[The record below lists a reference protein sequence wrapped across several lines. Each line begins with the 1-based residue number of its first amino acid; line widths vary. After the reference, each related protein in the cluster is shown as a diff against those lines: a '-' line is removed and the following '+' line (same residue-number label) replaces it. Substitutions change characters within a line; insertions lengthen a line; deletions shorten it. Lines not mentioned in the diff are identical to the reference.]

1 MPANPRIIRRR
12 IKSVKNTRKITKAME
27 LVAASKMRRAVASVL
42 GTRPFAGLAWETVRS
57 VARITDSSAHPLL
70 AARAEIKSVLL
81 VLFTS
86 DRGLCGGFNGKMLK
100 EAIKAIGAQGQVTVD
115 VLTVGKR
122 GADVM
127 RRAGKNIVASFVDLT
142 NNPKYQDVRPIS
154 RLILD
159 EYQSG
164 KYDKV
169 IVGYTDYISALT
181 QKPNLVDLLP
191 LHTPEL
197 PPPLTPPQAGGE
209 RAQNTEYIFEPSP
222 MEVLDALLPKIVE
235 TMIWQALLESAA
247 SEHSARMMAMRN
259 ASEAAGDMIDALT
272 FSFNQARQAGI
283 TREIAEISSGKAA
296 LE

>member
-1 MPANPRIIRRR
+1 MPANPRTIRRR
-12 IKSVKNTRKITKAME
+12 LKSIKNTRKITKAME

-42 GTRPFAGLAWETVRS
+42 GTRPFSGLAWETVRS
-57 VARITDSSAHPLL
+57 VAEVSDPASHPLL
-70 AARAEIKSVLL
+70 APRGEVKKILF

-86 DRGLCGGFNGKMLK
+86 DRGLCGGFNAKMLK
-100 EAIKAIGAQGQVTVD
+100 EALKSISGFGQTPVEVI
-115 VLTVGKR
+115 TVGKR

-127 RRAGKNIVASFVDLT
+127 RRAGKNIAASFVDLT
-142 NNPKYQDVRPIS
+142 NNPKYQDVRPIA

-159 EYQSG
+159 DYRSG

-169 IVGYTDYISALT
+169 VVGYTDYISALT

-191 LHTPEL
+191 ITVPE
-197 PPPLTPPQAGGE
+197 G
-209 RAQNTEYIFEPSP
+209 RAEGHSTRVAYLFEPTP
-222 MEVLDALLPKIVE
+222 AEVLDALLPKIVE
-235 TMIWQALLESAA
+235 TMLWQALLESAA

-259 ASEAAGDMIDALT
+259 ASEAAGEMIDSLT
-272 FSFNQARQAGI
+272 FTFNQARQAGI